1 MAEQK
6 EWKNLVLCVVVG
18 FFLSPALFLELLY
31 KNKQTNK
38 QTNKNG
44 TVCLQIFRDVKQNKG
59 LSCLATVVEIL
70 LSIANYNPDTMFF

>member
-38 QTNKNG
+38 QTKMELFASRYF
-44 TVCLQIFRDVKQNKG
+44 V
-59 LSCLATVVEIL
+59 
-70 LSIANYNPDTMFF
+70 M